1 MASSC
6 FVQAVRCSSWI
17 TLFPSDKWS
26 CHCYGW
32 ARGVVTC
39 QSTEAVTSISSF
51 LELHACAV
59 RTWKLGA
66 FFFYVHVSGSHCL
79 CVWVLPVEY
88 RLDYSG
94 DPGLL
99 LVPTST
105 WTRIRSV
112 NASVCSPVAH
122 CSHFESGQYFCDV
135 HVLGSCVM
143 MEGILPFLAAFFG
156 PQVRG

>member
-1 MASSC
+1 MAGLGC
-6 FVQAVRCSSWI
+6 CHVPVHGGCDKYFV
-17 TLFPSDKWS
+17 FP
-26 CHCYGW
+26 GV
-32 ARGVVTC
+32 ARLRG
-39 QSTEAVTSISSF
+39 SP
-51 LELHACAV
+51 LE
-59 RTWKLGA
+59 TWCL

-112 NASVCSPVAH
+112 SSSVCSPVAH

-143 MEGILPFLAAFFG
+143 MEGIFAVFCSIFRTPKLG
-156 PQVRG
+156 VGSQVVVPISAPSEWTYTRC